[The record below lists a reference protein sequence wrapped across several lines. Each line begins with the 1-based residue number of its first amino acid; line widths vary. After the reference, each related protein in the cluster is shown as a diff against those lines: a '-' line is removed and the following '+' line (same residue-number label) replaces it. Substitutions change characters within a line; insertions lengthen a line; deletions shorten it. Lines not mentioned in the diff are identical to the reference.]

1 MQTEPILGALDRA
14 AVQRRHGL
22 VHSCVLS
29 ARVVYFARVGQE
41 MNMKGMPRT
50 MLVRIRFSRLF
61 PALLLLSL
69 VHLPASNAQDVEP
82 FKFFRDY
89 VGLKED
95 QITAIRN
102 GKAIAKIVESRTPD
116 EVFVFGSVHVQSTP
130 EKYLKLASDI
140 EALRKLPSYL
150 AIRKFSDPP
159 QLSDLDG
166 FTLEAD
172 DIKQL
177 KNCEPGKCD
186 VQLPTEAMDAFKQS
200 VNWSAPDAAEQAN
213 QLAQKM
219 ALETIHRYTQG
230 GNADLGTYMDKH
242 HPAVVGETFASLL
255 SRSKALPV
263 YLPELEKYLLNY
275 PQTQSENIQSE
286 FYWEKV
292 NFGLKPTLRIVQA
305 IVYRDSRTTG
315 PSYAIAVKQLYASHY
330 FETALDLTVCVR
342 DQSNPDRGF
351 YLITLKGSQQAGLT
365 GFKGGIVRKVAVDKT
380 RSSLERALG
389 AIKQKLES
397 QTD

>member
-1 MQTEPILGALDRA
+1 
-14 AVQRRHGL
+14 
-22 VHSCVLS
+22 
-29 ARVVYFARVGQE
+29 
-41 MNMKGMPRT
+41 MKRMLRT
-50 MLVRIRFSRLF
+50 MPVRIIRFPRLF
-61 PALLLLSL
+61 LALLFLSF
-69 VHLPASNAQDVEP
+69 VHLPACNAQNVEP
-82 FKFFRDY
+82 FTFLRDY

-95 QITAIRN
+95 QIAAIRN
-102 GKAIAKIVESRTPD
+102 GKAIAKVVESRTPD
-116 EVFVFGSVHVQSTP
+116 EVFVFGSVYVRSTP
-130 EKYLKLASDI
+130 EKYLKLASDMD
-140 EALRKLPSYL
+140 ELRKLPSYL
-150 AIRKFSDPP
+150 AIRKFNDPP

-177 KNCEPGKCD
+177 KKCEPGKCD

-200 VNWSAPDAAEQAN
+200 VNWSAPDTANQAN

-219 ALETIHRYTQG
+219 ALEAIQRYIQG
-230 GNADLGTYMDKH
+230 GNAALGIYMDKH

-263 YLPELEKYLLNY
+263 YLPELERYLLEY
-275 PQTQSENIQSE
+275 PDAQSENIQSE

-305 IVYRDSRTTG
+305 IVYRDSGATG
-315 PSYAIAVKQLYASHY
+315 PAYAVAVKQLYASHY

-342 DQSNPDRGF
+342 DQENPGSGF

-365 GFKGGIVRKVAVDKT
+365 GLKGGIVRKVAVDKT

-397 QTD
+397 RTD

>member
-1 MQTEPILGALDRA
+1 MNLRGLPRLMPTTIQFPRAFLALILL
-14 AVQRRHGL
+14 
-22 VHSCVLS
+22 SCV
-29 ARVVYFARVGQE
+29 Q
-41 MNMKGMPRT
+41 
-50 MLVRIRFSRLF
+50 
-61 PALLLLSL
+61 
-69 VHLPASNAQDVEP
+69 LPASSAQSVEP
-82 FKFFRDY
+82 LKFFRDY

-95 QITAIRN
+95 QIAAIRN
-102 GKAIAKIVESRTPD
+102 GKAVAKVIESRTPD
-116 EVFVFGSVHVQSTP
+116 EVFVFGSVYVQSTP
-130 EKYLKLASDI
+130 EKYLKLAADMD
-140 EALRKLPSYL
+140 ELRKLPSYL

-177 KNCEPGKCD
+177 KHCEPGKCD
-186 VQLPTEAMDAFKQS
+186 VQLPAEAMDTFKQS
-200 VNWSAPDAAEQAN
+200 VNWSAPDAANEADR
-213 QLAQKM
+213 LAQKM
-219 ALETIHRYTQG
+219 ALEALERYTQG
-230 GNADLGTYMDKH
+230 GNAALGTYMDKH
-242 HPAVVGETFASLL
+242 HPAIVGETFASLL

-263 YLPELEKYLLNY
+263 YLPELERYLLEY
-275 PQTQSENIQSE
+275 PQVQAENIQSE

-292 NFGLKPTLRIVQA
+292 NFGLKPTIRILQA
-305 IVYRDSRTTG
+305 VVYRDSRS
-315 PSYAIAVKQLYASHY
+315 PLPAYAVAVKQLYASHY

-342 DQSNPDRGF
+342 DQANPGSGF

-397 QTD
+397 RPD

>member
-1 MQTEPILGALDRA
+1 M
-14 AVQRRHGL
+14 
-22 VHSCVLS
+22 LS
-29 ARVVYFARVGQE
+29 AV
-41 MNMKGMPRT
+41 
-50 MLVRIRFSRLF
+50 
-61 PALLLLSL
+61 LLLSSH
-69 VHLPASNAQDVEP
+69 VQLPACDAQDVEP

-102 GKAIAKIVESRTPD
+102 GKAVAKVLESRTPD
-116 EVFVFGSVHVQSTP
+116 EVFVFGSVYVQSTP

-140 EALRKLPSYL
+140 DALRKLPSYL

-166 FTLEAD
+166 FTLETD
-172 DIKQL
+172 DIRQL

-186 VQLPTEAMDAFKQS
+186 VQLPAEAMDAFKQS
-200 VNWSAPDAAEQAN
+200 VNWSAPDAADQAN
-213 QLAQKM
+213 QLARKM
-219 ALETIHRYTQG
+219 ALEAINRYTQG
-230 GNADLGTYMDKH
+230 GNAALGTYMDKH

-263 YLPELEKYLLNY
+263 YLPELEHYLLDY
-275 PQTQSENIQSE
+275 PQAQSENIQSE

-292 NFGLKPTLRIVQA
+292 NFGLKPTLRVVQA
-305 IVYRDSRTTG
+305 IVYRDPRPTDPIS
-315 PSYAIAVKQLYASHY
+315 AVAVKQLYASHY

-342 DQSNPDRGF
+342 DQENPDRGF

-365 GFKGGIVRKVAVDKT
+365 GLKGGIVRKVAVDKT
-380 RSSLERALG
+380 RSSLERALE

-397 QTD
+397 RTD

>member
-1 MQTEPILGALDRA
+1 MT
-14 AVQRRHGL
+14 V
-22 VHSCVLS
+22 
-29 ARVVYFARVGQE
+29 
-41 MNMKGMPRT
+41 KGMLRMMPN
-50 MLVRIRFSRLF
+50 RIRFSRLLAVLF
-61 PALLLLSL
+61 LLPV
-69 VHLPASNAQDVEP
+69 VHPSASHAQNVEP
-82 FKFFRDY
+82 FKFFREY

-95 QITAIRN
+95 QIATIRN
-102 GKAIAKIVESRTPD
+102 GKAVAKVVESRTPD
-116 EVFVFGSVHVQSTP
+116 EVFVFGSVYVHSTP

-140 EALRKLPSYL
+140 DALRKLPSYL

-159 QLSDLDG
+159 QLSDLEG

-172 DIKQL
+172 DLKQL
-177 KNCEPGKCD
+177 KHCEPGKCD
-186 VQLPTEAMDAFKQS
+186 VQLPAEAMDAFNQS
-200 VNWSAPDAAEQAN
+200 VNWSAPDAASQAN

-219 ALETIHRYTQG
+219 ALDAIQRYRQG
-230 GNADLGTYMDKH
+230 GNAALGTYMDKH

-255 SRSKALPV
+255 SRSKALPA
-263 YLPELEKYLLNY
+263 YLPELDRYLLEY
-275 PQTQSENIQSE
+275 PQAPSENIQSE

-305 IVYRDSRTTG
+305 IVYRGSHSTD
-315 PSYAIAVKQLYASHY
+315 PAYAVAVKQLYASHY

-342 DQSNPDRGF
+342 DQENPERGF

-397 QTD
+397 RTD